1 MWPGFLQRNK
11 SHRTAKTNSSPPS
24 CHARATHHC
33 EARVDT
39 VARVARADAD
49 EIIEPAES
57 PIPTDQRAQPVAAHD
72 LVAIEMR
79 PMLSLP
85 KITITTKTPVQ
96 IIGNAN
102 EPKLHRFEPQA
113 FPQDLVAKTHERC
126 LYLRTSAATA
136 SRKSQSLK

>member
-57 PIPTDQRAQPVAAHD
+57 PIPTHQRAQPVAAHD

-79 PMLSLP
+79 PMLPLP

-113 FPQDLVAKTHERC
+113 FPLCEVAFSSVRAPFV
-126 LYLRTSAATA
+126 S
-136 SRKSQSLK
+136 